1 MRSGRVGRGD
11 SARQLACRGKGAHN
25 GCMAPT
31 ILRDIPYTE
40 ALVGYA
46 DDAPHKVPL
55 RLDAYLPEG
64 RGPHPVLVVA
74 FGGAFHRGS
83 KSNDAFPGV
92 GDAGDNTAMAEY
104 CRRFAAQGFACFS
117 IDYRLAPSD
126 PVPAG
131 PPIIAQPDLVP
142 MGRIA
147 QVREIMGLPPATAA
161 DMARTM
167 EAGIEDFV
175 AAVAFLRTEHAR
187 FNIDT
192 SRIVLGGWSAGARCA
207 LYAAYGR
214 RVTCRGVIAL
224 SGVLQP
230 DDTARFLATP
240 KGLPPLL
247 LIAAERDLGY
257 IQEGAGTTI
266 AAFAAAGVPG
276 HLARVLGYDHWY
288 PAEAPTDA
296 GASVQAMMQAALDSF
311 TG

>member
-1 MRSGRVGRGD
+1 
-11 SARQLACRGKGAHN
+11 
-25 GCMAPT
+25 MAPT
-31 ILRDIPYTE
+31 ILRDIIYTE
-40 ALVGYA
+40 ALVDRASGT
-46 DDAPHKVPL
+46 PRKVPL

-64 RGPHPVLVVA
+64 RGPHPVLVLA

-83 KSNDAFPGV
+83 KSDDAFPGV

-126 PVPAG
+126 PEPTG
-131 PPIIAQPDLVP
+131 PSIIAQPEQVP

-147 QVREIMGLPPATAA
+147 QVREIMGLPPASAA
-161 DMARTM
+161 DMARVM
-167 EAGIEDFV
+167 EAGIEDFT

-192 SRIVLGGWSAGARCA
+192 SRFVLGGWSAGARCA

-230 DDTARFLATP
+230 DDTERFLATP

-257 IQEGAGTTI
+257 VQEGAITTV
-266 AAFAAAGVPG
+266 AAFTAAGVPA
-276 HLARVLGYDHWY
+276 HLVRVPGYDHWY

-296 GASVQAMMQAALDSF
+296 GATVQGMMQAALDTFS
-311 TG
+311 G